1 MSGENPKKRSRNILE
16 PTIHEQRYAAETST
30 NWYIETRGIEQTA
43 LALFSRHTR
52 AKALAEVRAAK
63 KKDYVSISEQIY
75 DYCNDA
81 NPEKKWKMGCQ
92 ICEDARFIF
101 CLFMFTSDWIL
112 LCGKRKT

>member
-81 NPEKKWKMGCQ
+81 NPEKKM
-92 ICEDARFIF
+92 EDG
-101 CLFMFTSDWIL
+101 M
-112 LCGKRKT
+112 